1 MIIFLEWETVVCSR
15 STKMKNSSEFFIVD
29 KKVLPDVFLKVVEVK
44 RLIESGKAETILQA
58 VNSVGLSRS
67 AFYKYRDFVF
77 ELNENN
83 RGKTVTIS
91 FNLDDT
97 PGLLSNV
104 LNIIADYGANVL
116 TINQTIPINKVANV
130 TVTMETGA
138 MKGIISGLID
148 CLEKK
153 EGVKTL
159 KIIARE

>member
-1 MIIFLEWETVVCSR
+1 MYALGVQIMENESC
-15 STKMKNSSEFFIVD
+15 FFIVD
-29 KKVLPDVFLKVVEVK
+29 KRVLPEVFIKVVEAK
-44 RLIESGKAETILQA
+44 RLIDSGEADTVFQA

-77 ELNENN
+77 ELSENK
-83 RGKTVTIS
+83 RGKTITIS

-104 LNIIADYGANVL
+104 LNKIADERVNVL

-130 TVTMETGA
+130 TITMEIDTI
-138 MKGIISGLID
+138 KSDITKLIK
-148 CLEKK
+148 CLEKIK
-153 EGVKTL
+153 GVKTL